1 MWEQTFGGTGDDRA
15 FFVESV
21 EDGFVVVGSST
32 SFEQGKTV
40 ACAVRFD
47 SNGNQLWNQTFCP
60 NLGAEFRWCHSLQDG
75 FWVAGNTFLPSGA
88 VEGYVVKLDLQGNLL
103 WNGTLKANEGI
114 NKLFSATT
122 DQNGNLVVAG
132 LTQPANNATA
142 SQAGVAKLDCSGNPL
157 WSKSY
162 PEFSET
168 AARAVAVTE
177 NGFFMVAGYSAPA
190 GTGNYDFLVLKLDPE
205 GNLLWSQTYG
215 GNQSD
220 KAYTIASL
228 GNCCVLAGDTRSQGL
243 GDSDAWIIKIDL
255 NGNQL
260 WNLTAGGE
268 DFDAP
273 AFIKTLPNS
282 EFLVVGTTFS
292 FGNGQRDFWLFKV
305 DDAGREVWSG
315 TVGRSGFEEAYAAV
329 SVDNGG
335 FVLVGWTNSVGNGGR
350 YDFYVVKI
358 KP

>member
-157 WSKSY
+157 WSKTY

-190 GTGNYDFLVLKLDPE
+190 GTGNYDFLFFKLDPE
-205 GNLLWSQTYG
+205 G
-215 GNQSD
+215 
-220 KAYTIASL
+220 
-228 GNCCVLAGDTRSQGL
+228 
-243 GDSDAWIIKIDL
+243 
-255 NGNQL
+255 
-260 WNLTAGGE
+260 
-268 DFDAP
+268 
-273 AFIKTLPNS
+273 KTLPNS

-329 SVDNGG
+329 SADNGG